1 MKDIE
6 TENRNKY
13 SGAKID
19 VYLKNTANKKKYA
32 IILGV
37 YKSRIIRNLLLVIGL
52 IVILVLAITI
62 PLTTLFPAHNSLN
75 KDTRL
80 VMLTFIVTR
89 YRVHDLLK
97 NFFHEYVSIF
107 QSKI

>member
-37 YKSRIIRNLLLVIGL
+37 YKSRIIRNLLSVIGL

-89 YRVHDLLK
+89 YRVHNLFK
-97 NFFHEYVSIF
+97 NFFHEYGSIF
-107 QSKI
+107 QSK